1 LAQRA
6 PPRRPCVLLVEDEP
20 LLRFMLADF
29 IEDAGCEA
37 VESVNATE
45 AVGILET
52 RDDIRVVVADLDV
65 RGSLMGLRLAAMVR
79 ERWPPIELILTGA
92 VRPHVTAIPARGVFH
107 GKPFDERRFIESIR
121 SFAM

>member
-1 LAQRA
+1 MAQRA

-37 VESVNATE
+37 VEAVNATE

-92 VRPHVTAIPARGVFH
+92 VRPDVAAIPARGVFH